1 MDDVLQFLVIFV
13 SVLIII
19 LTLQYY
25 KQRWRSLI
33 SPGPTGL
40 PIIGTRLY
48 TGVDFH
54 RTARKLA
61 QDGYGNVCSFML
73 GIPMVLANDFDTISE
88 VFNSNKGFDFASRRE
103 SFYICQLYN
112 PKKLGLFTSD
122 YSERWVQQKRFVLS
136 TLRGFGFGKS
146 SFEGKI
152 TEEVQNLLSHVK
164 ELSNMPQDLSQVLTL
179 SVGSIVTNLILG
191 CHYDYNNNE
200 FLQIVDA
207 LKRCMSNFGKTSM
220 VLMEFLPISRP
231 FLQQSA
237 QEMRDLHAEFK
248 SVVMSRVAEC
258 QKTFS
263 ADKEPRNFVD
273 CYLAKMVE
281 QPDIFT
287 LEDLLFVLSD
297 LFGGSMETTSNTIMF
312 TILYLVA
319 NPDVQEKVHEELM
332 TVVGPSRLPC
342 LEDHNRLPYTVATIY
357 ESQRLASV
365 TPMIC
370 RCATV
375 DTTLAGYAIPK
386 GTNVICNTW
395 GLHYD
400 PDVWPDPYRFDP
412 TRHLNDKGEV
422 IKSPY
427 LLPFGAGRRVCMGES
442 LAKMKLFLYFSS
454 LMHQFKFELPPGA
467 AMPSM
472 KPLPGFNASPEPFPV
487 MIKEYVNTKK
497 RSDL

>member
-1 MDDVLQFLVIFV
+1 MRLNMDDMLQFLVIFV

-25 KQRWRSLI
+25 KQRWPVANFP
-33 SPGPTGL
+33 PGPTGL
-40 PIIGTRLY
+40 PIIGTRLT
-48 TGVDFH
+48 TGIDFH
-54 RTARKLA
+54 RTARILA
-61 QDGYGNVCSFML
+61 QNGYGKVCSFML
-73 GIPMVLANDFDTISE
+73 GTPMVLANDFEAINE
-88 VFNSNKGFDFASRRE
+88 VFTKGFDFASRRK
-103 SFYICQLYN
+103 SCYVSQLWN
-112 PKKLGLFTSD
+112 PKKLGFFNSD
-122 YSERWVQQKRFVLS
+122 YGERLVQQRRFALS

-164 ELSNMPQDLSQVLTL
+164 ELANVPQDLSKILTL
-179 SVGSIVTNLILG
+179 SVGSIVLNLILG
-191 CHYDYNNNE
+191 CHYDYNNKE
-200 FLQIVDA
+200 FLHIVGA
-207 LKRCMSNFGKTSM
+207 VEKRLSNFGKTSM
-220 VLMEFLPISRP
+220 VLSEFVPISRP
-231 FLQQSA
+231 FFQQSA
-237 QEMRDLHAEFK
+237 QEMRDLYAEIS
-248 SVVMSRVAEC
+248 SVIMSRVADC

-287 LEDLLFVLSD
+287 LEDLQYVLNDLFVASL
-297 LFGGSMETTSNTIMF
+297 GSTSNTIMF
-312 TILYLVA
+312 AILYLVA

-342 LEDHNRLPYTVATIY
+342 LEDRDRLPYTVATIY
-357 ESQRLASV
+357 ESQRLAAV

-386 GTNVICNTW
+386 GTNIICNTW

-400 PDVWPDPYRFDP
+400 PEIWPDPYRFDP
-412 TRHLNDKGEV
+412 TRHLNDKGQV
-422 IKSPY
+422 VKSPY
-427 LLPFGAGRRVCMGES
+427 LVPFGAGRRVCMGES

-454 LMHQFKFELPPGA
+454 LMQQVKFELPPGTD
-467 AMPSM
+467 MPSM
-472 KPLPGFNASPEPFPV
+472 KPLPGFNASPKPFPV
-487 MIKEYVNTKK
+487 MINEY
-497 RSDL
+497 